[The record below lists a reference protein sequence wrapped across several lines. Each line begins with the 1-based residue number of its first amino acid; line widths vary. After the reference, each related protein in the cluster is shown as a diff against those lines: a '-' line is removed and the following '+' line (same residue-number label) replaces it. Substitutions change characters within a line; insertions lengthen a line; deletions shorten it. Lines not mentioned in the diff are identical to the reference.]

1 MSSLFPS
8 PSAPPP
14 PPPHSQH
21 SGEYIGKVLTLSY
34 RWRTKDDPDP
44 DGEQLAVVRKYV
56 REHPEIK
63 YVFIDFPCL
72 PQGER
77 DGKDK
82 IAFFTQL
89 PNMYLLYL
97 GTSVL
102 VCIVNREYMERF
114 WTQLEA
120 WYSFRKGTEQG
131 LVSTPKE
138 QLRCTIVCVHEED
151 AMFEDDIPNRWANC
165 SVERACELLAKPWVR
180 VYDPSDKV
188 VQLKEL
194 RHLEFHVR
202 RFFVKKAA
210 ASSAGGGARP
220 QTAPARMAA
229 GSAAASASGDEESIT
244 SFLARLKL
252 EKYEQTMRNEDV
264 NTVGTLRNLSAEDL
278 KELGLGLGA
287 RKDIAAALK
296 GTA

>member
-1 MSSLFPS
+1 MCQACS
-8 PSAPPP
+8 PPLLSPHPHH
-14 PPPHSQH
+14 PHSH
-21 SGEYIGKVLTLSY
+21 SGEYVSDVLTQSY

-44 DGEQLAVVRKYV
+44 DGEQLAAVRKHV

-102 VCIVNREYMERF
+102 VCVVNREYMERF

-120 WYSFRKGTEQG
+120 WYSFRKGTEEG
-131 LVSTPKE
+131 LVSTPTE

-210 ASSAGGGARP
+210 ARSAGGGARP
-220 QTAPARMAA
+220 SSAPARAAEQPATAGRLTMAEKVA
-229 GSAAASASGDEESIT
+229 RIKNEMGLDEALSFKDAIKEANEQMGLEGEGSLPQQASA
-244 SFLARLKL
+244 LL
-252 EKYEQTMRNEDV
+252 
-264 NTVGTLRNLSAEDL
+264 
-278 KELGLGLGA
+278 
-287 RKDIAAALK
+287 AALEI
-296 GTA
+296 